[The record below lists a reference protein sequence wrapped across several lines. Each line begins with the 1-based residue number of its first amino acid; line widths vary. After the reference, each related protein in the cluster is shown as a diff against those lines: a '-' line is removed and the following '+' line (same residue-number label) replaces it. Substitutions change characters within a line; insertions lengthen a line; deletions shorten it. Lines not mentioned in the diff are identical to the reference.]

1 MSMNVSTCEGIDVYK
16 YTPPKTNMAPENR
29 LREKG
34 IPNLETIISTGSMLV
49 FGARIYV

>member
-1 MSMNVSTCEGIDVYK
+1 MSMNVSTCESIDVYK

-34 IPNLETIISTGSMLV
+34 IPNLETIIFTVHVSFRGQ
-49 FGARIYV
+49 